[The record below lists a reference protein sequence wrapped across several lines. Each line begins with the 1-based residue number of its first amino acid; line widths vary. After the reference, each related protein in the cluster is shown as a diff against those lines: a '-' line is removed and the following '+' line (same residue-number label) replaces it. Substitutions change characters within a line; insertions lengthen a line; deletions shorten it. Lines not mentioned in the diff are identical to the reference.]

1 MREYMLFKNID
12 SCIAHEEKG
21 NDSDQDNY
29 DSIITTDKEQAYES
43 RGDK

>member
-1 MREYMLFKNID
+1 MVFYNID

-21 NDSDQDNY
+21 NDSDKDNY
-29 DSIITTDKEQAYES
+29 DIIMTADKEQVSES